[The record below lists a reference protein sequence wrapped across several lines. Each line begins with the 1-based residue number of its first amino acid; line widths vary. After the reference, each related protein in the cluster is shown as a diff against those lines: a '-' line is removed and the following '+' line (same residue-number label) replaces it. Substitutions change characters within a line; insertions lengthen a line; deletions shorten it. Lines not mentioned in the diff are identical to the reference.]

1 MYAFYLFMETQ
12 NQNTLFAEHM
22 NVRHTSE
29 WLTYT
34 RQIFLKID
42 MKTLKEIDKIFKKID
57 QTKQISKL

>member
-1 MYAFYLFMETQ
+1 
-12 NQNTLFAEHM
+12 M